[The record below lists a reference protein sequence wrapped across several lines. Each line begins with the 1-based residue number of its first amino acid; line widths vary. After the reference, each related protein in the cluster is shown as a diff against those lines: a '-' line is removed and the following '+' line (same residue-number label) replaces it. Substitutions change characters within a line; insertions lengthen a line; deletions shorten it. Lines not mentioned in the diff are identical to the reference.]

1 MASFSDWLKDFK
13 RHLAR
18 HNLKTSGS
26 EIRIFDLRK
35 FQNYYEANV
44 KDAKN
49 QIHVYF
55 DGPNGED
62 RSIRQVFVV
71 SGPHGLA
78 DTASHLKT
86 VKVLDTMTHS
96 LPVILQFKTY

>member
-1 MASFSDWLKDFK
+1 MTERLRAPPTE
-13 RHLAR
+13 
-18 HNLKTSGS
+18 HNLKTNCS

-49 QIHVYF
+49 QIHVHF

-71 SGPHGLA
+71 SGLHRRVG
-78 DTASHLKT
+78 TASHLKT
-86 VKVLDTMTHS
+86 VKVLDTMIHS
-96 LPVILQFKTY
+96 LPVILHFKTY